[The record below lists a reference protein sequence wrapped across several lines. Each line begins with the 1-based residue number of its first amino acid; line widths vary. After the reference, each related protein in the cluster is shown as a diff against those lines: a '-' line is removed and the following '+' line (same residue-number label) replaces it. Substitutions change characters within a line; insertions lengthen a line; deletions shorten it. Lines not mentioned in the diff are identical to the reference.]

1 LKVAFTNGYVFWL
14 YNHMDESR
22 WEPGDFDSPMM
33 TIQSG
38 LYHQQFFK
46 SGEIRIGNVP
56 TNDAG

>member
-1 LKVAFTNGYVFWL
+1 
-14 YNHMDESR
+14 MDESR

-38 LYHQQFFK
+38 IYLQQFLG
-46 SGEIRIGNVP
+46 SGEIRIGKVP

>member
-1 LKVAFTNGYVFWL
+1 
-14 YNHMDESR
+14 MDESR